1 MTLPVKELQFSFF
14 LGLSGGMPP
23 PNKIYNPKICNS
35 PLWKP
40 MQNPNLRACLLT
52 KQKEVRGL
60 RCGGSPLVTSF
71 YWNLCPSLN
80 ASIIPVD
87 ASPFTFIWSQ
97 WLNTLFFRYDESLWH
112 RVDMT
117 KSNLLPGLL
126 GKVLKRGTRVL
137 RIAHAKV
144 TAGVQVFMSMIFLQ
158 LHLMYSFSN
167 ILWTCCFRLFLI
179 NNILMSLLQVASPL
193 CDDNAP
199 FFLDVVPLS
208 PKSPRL
214 VFSRSTHM

>member
-1 MTLPVKELQFSFF
+1 MTFPVKELQFSFF
-14 LGLSGGMPP
+14 LGLSGGMPLP
-23 PNKIYNPKICNS
+23 IKFIIQKFVNS

-112 RVDMT
+112 HVDMT

-144 TAGVQVFMSMIFLQ
+144 TAGVHV
-158 LHLMYSFSN
+158 HDFSAVTFN
-167 ILWTCCFRLFLI
+167 VLI
-179 NNILMSLLQVASPL
+179 Q
-193 CDDNAP
+193 
-199 FFLDVVPLS
+199 
-208 PKSPRL
+208 
-214 VFSRSTHM
+214 

>member
-1 MTLPVKELQFSFF
+1 MWWFTACNQLLLKPLPQSWCINY
-14 LGLSGGMPP
+14 SCWC
-23 PNKIYNPKICNS
+23 I
-35 PLWKP
+35 
-40 MQNPNLRACLLT
+40 
-52 KQKEVRGL
+52 
-60 RCGGSPLVTSF
+60 SF
-71 YWNLCPSLN
+71 YFYLISVVKHSL
-80 ASIIPVD
+80 
-87 ASPFTFIWSQ
+87 
-97 WLNTLFFRYDESLWH
+97 FRYDDSLWH

>member
-1 MTLPVKELQFSFF
+1 MTFPVKELQFSFF
-14 LGLSGGMPP
+14 LGLSGGMPLP
-23 PNKIYNPKICNS
+23 IKFIIQKFVNS

-60 RCGGSPLVTSF
+60 RCGGSLLVTSF
-71 YWNLCPSLN
+71 YWNLCSSLN

-144 TAGVQVFMSMIFLQ
+144 TSGVHV
-158 LHLMYSFSN
+158 HDFSAVTFN
-167 ILWTCCFRLFLI
+167 VLI
-179 NNILMSLLQVASPL
+179 Q
-193 CDDNAP
+193 
-199 FFLDVVPLS
+199 
-208 PKSPRL
+208 
-214 VFSRSTHM
+214 